1 MHKMCIKYRVK
12 LSCSGMCVRIR
23 MLMSPCS
30 ALKIVDPIISISIIL
45 HVGSNLFVL
54 LKVSLFILIAI
65 PLRLA
70 AIGQDGISV
79 PRRIESVIVANLKN
93 NKLAGQACAGTT
105 HALFLRINCV

>member
-1 MHKMCIKYRVK
+1 MF
-12 LSCSGMCVRIR
+12 VRIR
-23 MLMSPCS
+23 MLMRPCS
-30 ALKIVDPIISISIIL
+30 ALKIVDPIIAISIIL

-54 LKVSLFILIAI
+54 FKVSIFILIAI

-70 AIGQDGISV
+70 AIGQGGISV

-105 HALFLRINCV
+105 HAFFLCVKRV